1 MVTVKPA
8 QNRLLEQVLHIEK
21 KLKNYLSSSMKH
33 LKQLQISQQMQ
44 NYSSEIFQNR
54 QIL

>member
-21 KLKNYLSSSMKH
+21 KLKIIYL
-33 LKQLQISQQMQ
+33 QAWNI
-44 NYSSEIFQNR
+44 
-54 QIL
+54 